1 VASCD
6 NQFKRFK
13 IKKDQLKQLESLWEG
28 QEAVS
33 EASPSGE
40 MIRRFAGKRDDD
52 GKKREVKASVKG
64 TKK

>member
-1 VASCD
+1 VGGTRGG
-6 NQFKRFK
+6 KRGAGLNK
-13 IKKDQLKQLESLWEG
+13 HW
-28 QEAVS
+28 
-33 EASPSGE
+33 ASPSGE